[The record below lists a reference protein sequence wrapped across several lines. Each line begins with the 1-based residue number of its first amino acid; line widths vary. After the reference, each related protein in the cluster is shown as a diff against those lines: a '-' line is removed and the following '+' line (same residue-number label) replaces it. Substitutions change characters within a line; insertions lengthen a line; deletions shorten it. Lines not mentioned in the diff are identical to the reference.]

1 MRQVPTLLGGPLNV
15 RTRASA
21 VGAATTT
28 WSAAVEITAQI
39 TQEQERIDHDSQRR
53 VDVRKAMAVLIYS
66 DTYSFPLHGGGT
78 SNELPVGAE
87 VQRPSGMW
95 WAVVQRLPSTSGLK
109 RALVERELPR
119 QLTADRGR
127 IV

>member
-1 MRQVPTLLGGPLNV
+1 MRQVPALLGETLNV

-28 WSAAVEITAQI
+28 WSTAVEITAQI
-39 TQEQERIDHDSQRR
+39 TQEQERIERDSQRH

-66 DTYSFPLHGGGT
+66 DAYTFTLHGAGST
-78 SNELPVGAE
+78 NELPVGAE
-87 VQRPSGMW
+87 VQRSGGIW